1 MTLAVRQPESDRRV
15 RVMLVDDSAIV
26 RGFMRRWIDE
36 DARVDLVK
44 VCADGQQ
51 AVAEAA
57 TTKPDVIVLDIEMPN
72 MDGLTALPH
81 LRRLAPDARIIMAST
96 LTTQGAQQT
105 VKALSLGAA
114 DFIAKPQANA
124 MGGVDTYRRDLI
136 DKIVVL
142 GQRHGTSRPG
152 VAASRPFGLRPRPA
166 IVAPSSVLVIAASTG
181 GPSALPVFLSGIA
194 RRIEA
199 PILIVQ
205 HMPATF
211 TPVFAEKLESV
222 IGKRCREAVDGDAL
236 APGSV
241 FLAPGDKHMR
251 IARGPAGRI
260 VTLDRGEPVN
270 FCRPAADPLFE
281 SAAAAFGN
289 RVLGVVL
296 TGMGRDGRDG
306 AGQVVKAGGRIIAQ
320 DESTSVV
327 WGMPGAVATA
337 GYAEAVKPLK
347 DLGPLALRMTNGEA
361 A

>member
-1 MTLAVRQPESDRRV
+1 MTLAVRQPETNRRV

-36 DARVDLVK
+36 DARVELVK
-44 VCADGQQ
+44 ICTDGRQ
-51 AVAEAA
+51 AVAEVAA
-57 TTKPDVIVLDIEMPN
+57 TKPDVIVLDIEMPN

-81 LRRLAPDARIIMAST
+81 LRRLAPEARIIMAST

-114 DFIAKPQANA
+114 DFIAKPQASA

-136 DKIVVL
+136 DKIVAL
-142 GQRHGTSRPG
+142 GQRPGTSPLG
-152 VAASRPFGLRPRPA
+152 VAASRPFGLRPRA
-166 IVAPSSVLVIAASTG
+166 AVVAPPSVLVIAASTG

-251 IARGPAGRI
+251 IARRPAGRI

-281 SAAAAFGN
+281 SAAAVFGN

-296 TGMGRDGRDG
+296 TGMGHDGRDG
-306 AGQVVKAGGRIIAQ
+306 AGQIVKAGGRIIAQ

-347 DLGPLALRMTNGEA
+347 DLGPLALRMMNGEA

>member
-1 MTLAVRQPESDRRV
+1 
-15 RVMLVDDSAIV
+15 
-26 RGFMRRWIDE
+26 
-36 DARVDLVK
+36 
-44 VCADGQQ
+44 
-51 AVAEAA
+51 
-57 TTKPDVIVLDIEMPN
+57 
-72 MDGLTALPH
+72 
-81 LRRLAPDARIIMAST
+81 
-96 LTTQGAQQT
+96 
-105 VKALSLGAA
+105 
-114 DFIAKPQANA
+114 

-136 DKIVVL
+136 DKIVAL
-142 GQRHGTSRPG
+142 GQRPGPSRLG
-152 VAASRPFGLRPRPA
+152 AAAPRAFNLRPRAA
-166 IVAPSSVLVIAASTG
+166 IVAPPSVLVIAASTG

-194 RRIEA
+194 RRIDA

-222 IGKRCREAVDGDAL
+222 IGKRCREAVDGDVL

-260 VTLDRGEPVN
+260 VRLDRGEPVN

-296 TGMGRDGRDG
+296 TGMGHDGRDG
-306 AGQVVKAGGRIIAQ
+306 SGQVVKAGGRIIAQ

-347 DLGPLALRMTNGEA
+347 DLGPLALRMMNGEA